1 MIRKSSR
8 SLDKHFLIR
17 KEFWVDLLHWFSVKR
32 TCTCLSILTKK
43 FIRPKFLKGIFWSE
57 KQQYY
62 KCHCIGIWFRRSDIK
77 MKKSNS
83 LPTDSLE
90 YLRADVQA
98 YHMCYSLPPS
108 PGNSLSH
115 GSNNGLLSR
124 LKRKFSK
131 RILKKHYNR
140 RASDESSIDFDFER
154 ERSSSAGSLTTV
166 DIEVPMLSIWWILM
180 QCFQLAVTGLKIW
193 KY

>member
-1 MIRKSSR
+1 
-8 SLDKHFLIR
+8 
-17 KEFWVDLLHWFSVKR
+17 
-32 TCTCLSILTKK
+32 
-43 FIRPKFLKGIFWSE
+43 
-57 KQQYY
+57 
-62 KCHCIGIWFRRSDIK
+62 

-154 ERSSSAGSLTTV
+154 ERSSSAGSLSTV
-166 DIEVPMLSIWWILM
+166 DIEVPMLSI
-180 QCFQLAVTGLKIW
+180 
-193 KY
+193 